1 MHRNYTGIFVPM
13 QGESAT
19 FRNGADLRIGFL
31 GGGQL
36 GRMTI
41 QAALDLDL
49 RIEVLDPDP
58 QCPCSRIAY
67 RFTQGD
73 LNDAEAVIDWGR
85 NLDVVT
91 VEIENVSI
99 EGLTALKAMGVQVL
113 PDPAHLAL
121 IRDKGTQKKFYA
133 DHGIPTSNFSLVE
146 DGRADVLSRGL
157 PVVQKLRTGGY
168 DGRGV
173 QVIRTEDDARYAF
186 DAPSVLE
193 DAVNIDKELSVIVA
207 RSTTGEVK
215 TYPVVEAVF
224 NELNLVDYLVA
235 PARISETVAEA
246 ARGVAL
252 SVVEAMDF
260 VGLLAVELFLDKEGR
275 ILVNEVAPRAHNS
288 GHHTIE
294 ACGTSQFEQHLR
306 AILGLPLG
314 DTAQWTAAAMLNLIG
329 APGAHGAPIYPGFGS
344 AISEPGLHPH
354 IYGKVAV
361 REGRKMGHVTL
372 LAETADAAEQRVHA
386 LRDHI
391 STVHAH

>member
-1 MHRNYTGIFVPM
+1 M
-13 QGESAT
+13 QGDSAT
-19 FRNGADLRIGFL
+19 FRNGADLRIGLL

-41 QAALDLDL
+41 QAALDLDY
-49 RIEVLDPDP
+49 RIHILDPDP
-58 QCPCSRIAY
+58 QCPCARIAHQ
-67 RFTQGD
+67 FTQGD
-73 LNDAEAVIDWGR
+73 LNDAEAVIAWGR
-85 NLDVVT
+85 TLNVVT

-113 PDPAHLAL
+113 PDPSHLAL
-121 IRDKGTQKKFYA
+121 IRDKGTQKEFYA
-133 DHGIPTSNFSLVE
+133 SHGIPTSDFALVE
-146 DGRADVLSRGL
+146 DGRAEVLSRGL

-173 QVIRTEDDARYAF
+173 QVIRKEADAADAF
-186 DAPSVLE
+186 DAPCVLE
-193 DAVNIDKELSVIVA
+193 DAVAIDKELSVIVA

-215 TYPVVEAVF
+215 TYPVVESVF

-235 PARISETVAEA
+235 PARISETVADEA
-246 ARGVAL
+246 RRVAL

-260 VGLLAVELFLDKEGR
+260 VGLLAIELFLDKEGR
-275 ILVNEVAPRAHNS
+275 ILINEVAPRPHNS

-314 DTAQWTAAAMLNLIG
+314 DTSQWTAAAMLNLIG
-329 APGAHGAPIYPGFGS
+329 APDASGAPVYPSFS
-344 AISEPGLHPH
+344 TALAEPGLHPH
-354 IYGKVAV
+354 IYGKAAV
-361 REGRKMGHVTL
+361 RPGRKMGHVTL
-372 LAETADAAEQRVHA
+372 LAETADAAEQRVKD

>member
-1 MHRNYTGIFVPM
+1 M
-13 QGESAT
+13 QGETAPL
-19 FRNGADLRIGFL
+19 RNGADLRIGFL

-41 QAALDLDL
+41 QAALDFDF

-58 QCPCSRIAY
+58 QCPCARIAH

-73 LNDAEAVIDWGR
+73 LNDAEAVINWGR
-85 NLDVVT
+85 SLDVVT
-91 VEIENVSI
+91 VEIENVST

-121 IRDKGTQKKFYA
+121 IRDKGLQKQFYA
-133 DHGIPTSNFSLVE
+133 EHGIPTSAFALVE
-146 DGRADVLSRGL
+146 SGRAEVLTRGL

-173 QVIRTEDDARYAF
+173 QVIRTEDEARYAF

-193 DAVNIDKELSVIVA
+193 DAVDIDKELSVIVA
-207 RSTTGEVK
+207 RSTKGEVK
-215 TYPVVEAVF
+215 MYPVVESVF
-224 NELNLVDYLVA
+224 NALNLVDYLVA
-235 PARISETVAEA
+235 PARISEAVEAEA
-246 ARGVAL
+246 RRVAL

-260 VGLLAVELFLDKEGR
+260 VGLLAIELFLDKEGG

-294 ACGTSQFEQHLR
+294 ACGTSQFAQHLR

-314 DTAQWTAAAMLNLIG
+314 DTAQHSAAAMLNLIG
-329 APGAHGAPIYPGFGS
+329 APGASGTPAYLALGA
-344 AISEPGLHPH
+344 ALAEPGLFPH

-361 REGRKMGHVTL
+361 REGRKMGHVTV
-372 LAETADAAEQRVHA
+372 LAASADAAEQRVLA

>member
-1 MHRNYTGIFVPM
+1 M
-13 QGESAT
+13 QGDSAT

-41 QAALDLDL
+41 QAALDLDY
-49 RIEVLDPDP
+49 RIHILDPDP
-58 QCPCSRIAY
+58 QCPCARIAHQ
-67 RFTQGD
+67 FTQGD
-73 LNDAEAVIDWGR
+73 LNDAEAVIAWGR
-85 NLDVVT
+85 TLDVVT

-113 PDPAHLAL
+113 PDPSHLAL
-121 IRDKGTQKKFYA
+121 IRDKGTQKEFYA
-133 DHGIPTSNFSLVE
+133 SHGIPTSDFALVE
-146 DGRADVLSRGL
+146 DGRAEVLSRGL

-173 QVIRTEDDARYAF
+173 QVIRKEADAADAF
-186 DAPSVLE
+186 DAPCVLE
-193 DAVNIDKELSVIVA
+193 DAVDIDKELSVIVA

-215 TYPVVEAVF
+215 TYPVVESVF

-235 PARISETVAEA
+235 PARISEAVADEA
-246 ARGVAL
+246 RRVAL

-260 VGLLAVELFLDKEGR
+260 VGLLAIELFLDKAGR

-314 DTAQWTAAAMLNLIG
+314 DTSQWTAAAMLNLIG
-329 APGAHGAPIYPGFGS
+329 APDADGDPVYPAFGT
-344 AISEPGLHPH
+344 ALAEPGLHPH
-354 IYGKVAV
+354 IYGKAMV
-361 REGRKMGHVTL
+361 RPGRKMGHVTL
-372 LAETADAAEQRVHA
+372 LAETADAAEQRVKD

>member
-1 MHRNYTGIFVPM
+1 M
-13 QGESAT
+13 QGDSAT

-41 QAALDLDL
+41 QAALDLDF
-49 RIEVLDPDP
+49 RIEILDPDS
-58 QCPCSRIAY
+58 QCPCARIAH

-73 LNDAEAVIDWGR
+73 LNDAQAVIDWGR

-113 PDPAHLAL
+113 PDPSHLAL
-121 IRDKGTQKKFYA
+121 IRDKGMQKQFYA
-133 DHGIPTSNFSLVE
+133 EHSIPTSDFALVE
-146 DGRADVLSRGL
+146 DGRAEVLARGL

-173 QVIRTEDDARYAF
+173 QVIRTEDEARYAF
-186 DAPSVLE
+186 DAPSLLE
-193 DAVNIDKELSVIVA
+193 DAVDIDKELSVIVA
-207 RSTTGEVK
+207 RSTSGEVK
-215 TYPVVEAVF
+215 TYPVVESVF
-224 NELNLVDYLVA
+224 NDLNLVDYLVA
-235 PARISETVAEA
+235 PARISEAVADEA
-246 ARGVAL
+246 HRIAL

-260 VGLLAVELFLDKEGR
+260 VGLLAVELFLDKGGC

-314 DTAQWTAAAMLNLIG
+314 DTSQRTAAAMLNLIG
-329 APGAHGAPIYPGFGS
+329 APDASGTPVYPGFGTALAES
-344 AISEPGLHPH
+344 GLHPH
-354 IYGKVAV
+354 IYGKAAV
-361 REGRKMGHVTL
+361 RPGRKMGHVTL
-372 LAETADAAEQRVHA
+372 LAETADAAEQRVQD

-391 STVHAH
+391 STVHSH

>member
-1 MHRNYTGIFVPM
+1 M
-13 QGESAT
+13 QGETAT

-41 QAALDLDL
+41 QAALDLDY

-58 QCPCSRIAY
+58 QCPCARIAHRY
-67 RFTQGD
+67 TQGD
-73 LNDAEAVIDWGR
+73 LNDAQAVIDWGR
-85 NLDVVT
+85 SLDVVT

-121 IRDKGTQKKFYA
+121 IRDKGTQKAFYA
-133 DHGIPTSNFSLVE
+133 EHGIPTSGFTLVV
-146 DGRADVLSRGL
+146 DGRAEVLSRGL

-173 QVIRTEDDARYAF
+173 QVIRSKEEARYAF

-193 DAVNIDKELSVIVA
+193 DAVDIDKELSVIVA
-207 RSTTGEVK
+207 RSTSGEVK
-215 TYPVVEAVF
+215 TYPVVESVF
-224 NELNLVDYLVA
+224 NDLNLVDYLVA
-235 PARISETVAEA
+235 PARISEAVADEA
-246 ARGVAL
+246 RRVAL

-314 DTAQWTAAAMLNLIG
+314 DASQWTAAAMLNLIG
-329 APGAHGAPIYPGFGS
+329 APGASGSPVYPGFG
-344 AISEPGLHPH
+344 AALPQPGLHQH

-361 REGRKMGHVTL
+361 REGRKLGHVTL
-372 LAETADAAEQRVHA
+372 LAESADAAEQRVQA

>member
-1 MHRNYTGIFVPM
+1 M
-13 QGESAT
+13 QGDTAS
-19 FRNGADLRIGFL
+19 FRNGADLRFGFL

-41 QAALDLDL
+41 QAALDLDH
-49 RIEVLDPDP
+49 RIEILDPDP
-58 QCPCSRIAY
+58 QCPCARIAHQ
-67 RFTQGD
+67 FTQGD

-113 PDPAHLAL
+113 PDPSHLAL
-121 IRDKGTQKKFYA
+121 IRDKGTQKAFYA
-133 DHGIPTSNFSLVE
+133 EHGIPTSDFALVE
-146 DGRADVLSRGL
+146 NGRTEALTRGL

-173 QVIRTEDDARYAF
+173 QVIRTEDEARYAF

-193 DAVNIDKELSVIVA
+193 DAVDIDKELSVIVA

-215 TYPVVEAVF
+215 TYPVVESVF

-235 PARISETVAEA
+235 PARISETLAEE
-246 ARGVAL
+246 ARRVAL

-260 VGLLAVELFLDKEGR
+260 VGLLAVELFLDREGR

-306 AILGLPLG
+306 AILGMPLG
-314 DTAQWTAAAMLNLIG
+314 DTSQWTAAAMLNLIG
-329 APGAHGAPIYPGFGS
+329 APGASGVPVYPAFGT
-344 AISEPGLHPH
+344 ALAEPGLHPH
-354 IYGKVAV
+354 IYGKAAV

-372 LAETADAAEQRVHA
+372 LAETADAAEQRVKD

>member
-1 MHRNYTGIFVPM
+1 MAEGTQDALAFGPDV
-13 QGESAT
+13 
-19 FRNGADLRIGFL
+19 RIGFL

-41 QAALDLDL
+41 QAALDLDM

-58 QCPCSRIAY
+58 QCPCARIAHQ
-67 RFTQGD
+67 FTQGD
-73 LNDAEAVIDWGR
+73 LNDAEAVIAWGR
-85 NLDVVT
+85 SLDVVT
-91 VEIENVSI
+91 VEIENVST
-99 EGLTALKAMGVQVL
+99 EGLTALKAMGVKVL
-113 PDPAHLAL
+113 PDPAHLAM
-121 IRDKGTQKKFYA
+121 IRDKGIQKQFYA
-133 DHGIPTSNFSLVE
+133 EHGIPTSDFALVE
-146 DGRADVLSRGL
+146 DGRAESMSRGL

-173 QVIRTEDDARYAF
+173 QVIRTEEEARYAF

-193 DAVNIDKELSVIVA
+193 DAVDIEKELSVIVA
-207 RSTTGEVK
+207 RSTSGEVK
-215 TYPVVEAVF
+215 TYPVVESVF
-224 NELNLVDYLVA
+224 NALNLVDYLVA
-235 PARISETVAEA
+235 PARISEAVEAEA
-246 ARGVAL
+246 QRIAL

-314 DTAQWTAAAMLNLIG
+314 DTAQHSAAAMLNLIG
-329 APGAHGAPIYPGFGS
+329 GPGANGVPLYSGLS
-344 AISEPGLHPH
+344 AALAEPGLHPH

-361 REGRKMGHVTL
+361 REGRKMGHVTV
-372 LAETADAAEQRVHA
+372 LADSADAAEQRVLA

>member
-1 MHRNYTGIFVPM
+1 M
-13 QGESAT
+13 QGDKAS

-58 QCPCSRIAY
+58 QCPCARIAH
-67 RFTQGD
+67 RFTLGD
-73 LNDAEAVIDWGR
+73 LNDAQAVIDWGR

-91 VEIENVSI
+91 VEIENVST
-99 EGLTALKAMGVQVL
+99 EGLTALKAMGVRVL

-121 IRDKGTQKKFYA
+121 IRDKGMQKQFYA
-133 DHGIPTSNFSLVE
+133 EHGIPTSDFALIE
-146 DGRADVLSRGL
+146 DGRAEVLSRGL

-173 QVIRTEDDARYAF
+173 QVIRSEEEARYAF

-193 DAVNIDKELSVIVA
+193 DAVAIDKELSVIVA
-207 RSTTGEVK
+207 RSTAGEVK

-235 PARISETVAEA
+235 PARISEAVEAEA
-246 ARGVAL
+246 RQVAL

-260 VGLLAVELFLDKEGR
+260 TGLLAVELFLDKEGR

-314 DTAQWTAAAMLNLIG
+314 DTSQWTAAAMLNLIG
-329 APGAHGAPIYPGFGS
+329 ASGASGVPTYPAFMD
-344 AISEPGLHPH
+344 ALAEPGLHPH
-354 IYGKVAV
+354 IYGKAAV
-361 REGRKMGHVTL
+361 REGRKMGHVTI

>member
-1 MHRNYTGIFVPM
+1 M
-13 QGESAT
+13 QGDKAS

-58 QCPCSRIAY
+58 QCPCARIAH
-67 RFTQGD
+67 RFTLGD
-73 LNDAEAVIDWGR
+73 LNDAQAVIDWGR

-91 VEIENVSI
+91 VEIENVST
-99 EGLTALKAMGVQVL
+99 EGLTALKAMGVRVL

-121 IRDKGTQKKFYA
+121 IRDKGMQKQFYA
-133 DHGIPTSNFSLVE
+133 EHGIPTSDFALVE
-146 DGRADVLSRGL
+146 DGRAEVLSRGL

-173 QVIRTEDDARYAF
+173 QVIRSEEEARYAF

-193 DAVNIDKELSVIVA
+193 DAVAIDKELSVIVA
-207 RSTTGEVK
+207 RSTAGEVK

-235 PARISETVAEA
+235 PARISEAVEAEA
-246 ARGVAL
+246 RQVAL

-260 VGLLAVELFLDKEGR
+260 TGLLAVELFLDKEGR

-314 DTAQWTAAAMLNLIG
+314 DTSQWTAAAMLNLIG
-329 APGAHGAPIYPGFGS
+329 ALGASGVPTYPAFMD
-344 AISEPGLHPH
+344 ALAEPGLHPH
-354 IYGKVAV
+354 IYGKAVV
-361 REGRKMGHVTL
+361 REGRKMGHVTI

>member
-1 MHRNYTGIFVPM
+1 M
-13 QGESAT
+13 QGETASL
-19 FRNGADLRIGFL
+19 RNGSDLRIGFL

-41 QAALDLDL
+41 QAALDLDF

-58 QCPCSRIAY
+58 QCPCARIAHRY
-67 RFTQGD
+67 TQGD
-73 LNDAEAVIDWGR
+73 LNDAEAVINWGR
-85 NLDVVT
+85 SLDVVT
-91 VEIENVSI
+91 VEIENVST

-113 PDPAHLAL
+113 PDPAHLAM
-121 IRDKGTQKKFYA
+121 IRDKGLQKQFYSK
-133 DHGIPTSNFSLVE
+133 HNIPTSEYTLVE
-146 DGRADVLSRGL
+146 SGRAEILARGL

-173 QVIRTEDDARYAF
+173 QVIRTEDQARYAF
-186 DAPSVLE
+186 DAPSLLE
-193 DAVNIDKELSVIVA
+193 DAVDIEKELSVIVA
-207 RSTTGEVK
+207 RSTSGEIK
-215 TYPVVEAVF
+215 AYPVVESVF

-235 PARISETVAEA
+235 PARISEAIEVEA
-246 ARGVAL
+246 RRVAL

-260 VGLLAVELFLDKEGR
+260 VGLLAIELFLDKSGR

-314 DTAQWTAAAMLNLIG
+314 DTAQRSAAAMLNLIG
-329 APGAHGAPIYPGFGS
+329 APGASGTPLYTALGT
-344 AISEPGLHPH
+344 ALAEPGLHPH
-354 IYGKVAV
+354 IYGKSAV
-361 REGRKMGHVTL
+361 REGRKMGHVTV
-372 LAETADAAEQRVHA
+372 LADSADAAERRVLA